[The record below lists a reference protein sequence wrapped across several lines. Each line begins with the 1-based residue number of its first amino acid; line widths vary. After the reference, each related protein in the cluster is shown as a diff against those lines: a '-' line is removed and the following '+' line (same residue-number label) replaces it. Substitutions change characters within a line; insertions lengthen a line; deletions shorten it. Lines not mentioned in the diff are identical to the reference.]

1 MRQWRFVPS
10 EVRRPRLAGGKR
22 AAGWMAAMTTVAL
35 LAAACGGAGETAG
48 LPASVQNGQLT
59 VDGVERTYRVFIPP
73 TLDRS
78 VPAPLVL
85 VLHGGANTVADT
97 IKITGFDKQAS
108 IGDFIVAYPVGTR
121 QEWNAG
127 GCCGSAPERNPDDVG
142 FLTRLLDQ
150 LSTEH
155 RIDQARVFVTGVS
168 NGAMMAYRF
177 ACERAD
183 RVTAVASVAGAVVV
197 DECQPS
203 RPMSVLEIH
212 GTEDPLIPYEGG
224 TPSAPEAAGA
234 PPLRSTTAMVQRWA
248 ALGGCPAP
256 TPPNVVGAVTVESWT
271 GCAGGRA
278 VELVTV
284 RGGGHVWFAPGLGSA
299 NGAVDATE
307 TIWGFFRDLK

>member
-1 MRQWRFVPS
+1 
-10 EVRRPRLAGGKR
+10 
-22 AAGWMAAMTTVAL
+22 MAAMTTVAL
-35 LAAACGGAGETAG
+35 LAAACGGAGQTAA

-78 VPAPLVL
+78 VAAPLVL

-127 GCCGSAPERNPDDVG
+127 GCCGSAPERNVDDVG

-150 LSTEH
+150 LSTDY

-212 GTEDPLIPYEGG
+212 GTEDPLVPYEGG

-234 PPLRSTTAMVQRWA
+234 PPQRSTTAMMQRWA
-248 ALGGCPAP
+248 ALGGCPPP

-284 RGGGHVWFAPGLGSA
+284 RGGGHIWFAPGLGPA